1 MSLSDGD
8 ASIIVERK
16 TGHPLLKKKRPQEAC
31 PEAAGKHARSP
42 ESGKEGPH

>member
-1 MSLSDGD
+1 M
-8 ASIIVERK
+8 ATPSIIVERK

-31 PEAAGKHARSP
+31 PEAAGKHACSP